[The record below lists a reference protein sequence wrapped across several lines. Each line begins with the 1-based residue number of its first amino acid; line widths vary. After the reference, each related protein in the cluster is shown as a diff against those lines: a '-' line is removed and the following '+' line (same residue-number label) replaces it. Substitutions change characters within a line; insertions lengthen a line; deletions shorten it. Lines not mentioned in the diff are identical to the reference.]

1 MRVDKID
8 GITFPF
14 KHESD
19 GDIFKKPD
27 FYSQEYVQSSQKQP
41 FDNIKTWKM
50 FCQPLRD
57 TFDKV
62 EPEETKEQN
71 IKGEQVMEV
80 KPSEEK
86 DD

>member
-1 MRVDKID
+1 MRVDKVY

-27 FYSQEYVQSSQKQP
+27 FYSQEYVQSSQKSP

-50 FCQPLRD
+50 FCQD

-71 IKGEQVMEV
+71 TKVEQVTEV
-80 KPSEEK
+80 KPSEGK

>member
-1 MRVDKID
+1 MRVDKVY

-71 IKGEQVMEV
+71 IKVEQVMEV